1 MTVVLPGTGMGN
13 TKEAMV
19 QLERNTSMSSQA
31 GSCVYGSGAQ
41 KLSRGLMTM

>member
-19 QLERNTSMSSQA
+19 QLERNTSMALKQA
-31 GSCVYGSGAQ
+31 VAFT
-41 KLSRGLMTM
+41 GLELRS